1 MPLPA
6 TSSSPRAPP
15 PPRGMIRRLGHRL
28 RRDTG
33 AGTPQPG
40 GEMRKCS
47 RWGRAAT
54 DPALW
59 ASQGPGLTVPRVI
72 DPALSPGGARLHTLP
87 LLASWRK
94 DEKAELGRGSRRGVG
109 FLSLP
114 TRATPAICPGGGR
127 PPRLLPAGV
136 ALPDHASRTL
146 RSGVPSSA
154 PPSRQASLGLERRLG
169 VGGP

>member
-15 PPRGMIRRLGHRL
+15 PPRGMIRRLSHRL

-33 AGTPQPG
+33 AEVPQPG
-40 GEMRKCS
+40 GETRKCS

-54 DPALW
+54 DPAFW
-59 ASQGPGLTVPRVI
+59 ASQGRALAMPRVI
-72 DPALSPGGARLHTLP
+72 DPALSSGGARLQTLP

-127 PPRLLPAGV
+127 PPACCPPGLPYLITRRAPSDPASPPPLLPV
-136 ALPDHASRTL
+136 ARLPWA
-146 RSGVPSSA
+146 
-154 PPSRQASLGLERRLG
+154 
-169 VGGP
+169 